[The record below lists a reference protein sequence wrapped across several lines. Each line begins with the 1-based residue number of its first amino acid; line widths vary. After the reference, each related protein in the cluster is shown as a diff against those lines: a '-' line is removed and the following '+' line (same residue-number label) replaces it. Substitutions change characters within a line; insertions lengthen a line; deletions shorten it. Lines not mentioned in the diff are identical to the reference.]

1 MALNAIQ
8 QQSRTALNGLSY
20 EGVTYQ
26 RVQGSSPC
34 APTNYLIEIESDFF
48 SEHLPTR
55 NNIPSPIGVTFPNK
69 SRRFRLSVAD
79 RGEQVVE
86 QSSQSKFPIALRT

>member
-1 MALNAIQ
+1 MALSAIQ

-20 EGVTYQ
+20 EGVT
-26 RVQGSSPC
+26 SPC
-34 APTNYLIEIESDFF
+34 APTNCLIEIESDFF

-55 NNIPSPIGVTFPNK
+55 DNIPSPIGVTFPSK

>member
-1 MALNAIQ
+1 MALSAIQ

-26 RVQGSSPC
+26 RVQGSSPIVSLKLS
-34 APTNYLIEIESDFF
+34 LIFF

-55 NNIPSPIGVTFPNK
+55 DNIPSPIGVTFPSK
-69 SRRFRLSVAD
+69 SRRFRLSVGD